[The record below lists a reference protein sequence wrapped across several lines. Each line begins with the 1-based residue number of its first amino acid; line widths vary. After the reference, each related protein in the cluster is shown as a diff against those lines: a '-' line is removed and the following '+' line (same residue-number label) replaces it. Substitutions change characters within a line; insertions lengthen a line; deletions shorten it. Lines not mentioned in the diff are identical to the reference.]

1 MTELLAVGKSVI
13 NVDAF
18 DKVTGKAKYASEE
31 GIGIPGMLYGKVLYS
46 PYAHAEILTID
57 TSKASR
63 MRGVRAVLTGK
74 DTPKHR
80 SGMMIDDRHVLCHER
95 VRFVGDAVAVV
106 AADSADAAQE
116 ALELIEVEYRELPA
130 LFDPEE
136 AMKPDCPVIVHPDLQ
151 RYTRPIYD
159 YLGRDLPGP
168 NVHTH
173 HKVRKGDVER
183 GFKEADRH
191 R

>member
-1 MTELLAVGKSVI
+1 MTELSVVGKSVI
-13 NVDAF
+13 SVDAF

-46 PYAHAEILTID
+46 PHAHARILRID
-57 TSKASR
+57 TSKASQ
-63 MRGVRAVLTGK
+63 MKGVRAVVTGK
-74 DTPKHR
+74 DTPGHR

-106 AADSADAAQE
+106 AADSADAAEE

-136 AMKPDCPVIVHPDLQ
+136 AMK
-151 RYTRPIYD
+151 
-159 YLGRDLPGP
+159 
-168 NVHTH
+168 
-173 HKVRKGDVER
+173 
-183 GFKEADRH
+183 
-191 R
+191 

>member
-1 MTELLAVGKSVI
+1 MTELLAVGKSVL

-46 PYAHAEILTID
+46 PYAHAEILRID

-74 DTPKHR
+74 DTPQHR

-106 AADSADAAQE
+106 AADSADAAK
-116 ALELIEVEYRELPA
+116 
-130 LFDPEE
+130 
-136 AMKPDCPVIVHPDLQ
+136 KPWS
-151 RYTRPIYD
+151 
-159 YLGRDLPGP
+159 
-168 NVHTH
+168 
-173 HKVRKGDVER
+173 
-183 GFKEADRH
+183 
-191 R
+191 